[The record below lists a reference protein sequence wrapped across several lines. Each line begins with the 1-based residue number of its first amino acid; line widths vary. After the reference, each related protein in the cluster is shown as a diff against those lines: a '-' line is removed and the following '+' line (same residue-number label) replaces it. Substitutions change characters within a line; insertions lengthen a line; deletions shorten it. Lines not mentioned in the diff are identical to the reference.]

1 MKSFL
6 CVLALLS
13 PFAISAET
21 LTIATFPIPL
31 MVVSKNEGVFIEL
44 TKALAQEANVEL
56 KIVLLTPQRA
66 FQELDANKVDGVFP
80 ALKSIMPEDYE
91 LSDSVYV
98 KRDYT
103 FTIKGKAPL
112 ETIADLSGKRVAITS
127 GYPYSERLMADKSIQ
142 FVVTSRDEQN
152 VKMLLA
158 GRVDAFVVEEKS
170 GLKAFL
176 NNGLEGEISYNSAKP
191 LSEQDVFFAFQK
203 NIRGNNF
210 ANKINAA
217 LKVLRDNG
225 TFTRIMD
232 KAKISELTK
241 SSQ

>member
-1 MKSFL
+1 MKNI
-6 CVLALLS
+6 LLS
-13 PFAISAET
+13 VLFFLSSSVFSAET
-21 LTIATFPIPL
+21 LTIATYPIPL
-31 MVVSKNEGVFIEL
+31 MVESKNEGVFIEL

-56 KIVLLTPQRA
+56 NIVLLTPQRA
-66 FQELDANKVDGVFP
+66 FQELDTNNADGVFP

-98 KRDYT
+98 KRDYA
-103 FTIKGKAPL
+103 FTVKGKPLL
-112 ETIADLSGKRVAITS
+112 ETIADVSGKRVAITS
-127 GYPYSERLMADKSIQ
+127 GYPYSEKLMADKSIQ

-158 GRVDAFVVEEKS
+158 GRVDAFVVEES

-203 NIRGNNF
+203 NIRGKNML
-210 ANKINAA
+210 IRSMLH
-217 LKVLRDNG
+217 LKY
-225 TFTRIMD
+225 
-232 KAKISELTK
+232 
-241 SSQ
+241 